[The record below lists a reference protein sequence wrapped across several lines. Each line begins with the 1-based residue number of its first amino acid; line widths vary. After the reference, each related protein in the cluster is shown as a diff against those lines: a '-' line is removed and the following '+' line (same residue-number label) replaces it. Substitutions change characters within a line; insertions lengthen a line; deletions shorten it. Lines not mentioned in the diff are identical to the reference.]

1 MHLYAS
7 SRSKELEEIRKHDHD
22 ELMEMITRVLQD
34 KSLLKIE
41 LAGGTPEE
49 ANGVVKAIEQAR
61 SSVS

>member
-1 MHLYAS
+1 
-7 SRSKELEEIRKHDHD
+7 
-22 ELMEMITRVLQD
+22 MEMITRVLQD